1 MLCTMP
7 AVPNVLTFAL
17 MFTPQKQPKTVAEHA
32 LKGSL
37 AKRMKLFGHLAEHN
51 DAAVRPPRRYEPED
65 VYTLAPEPAS
75 AYV

>member
-1 MLCTMP
+1 MP
-7 AVPNVLTFAL
+7 TVLKGVSQLLSFI
-17 MFTPQKQPKTVAEHA
+17 QKKPTAVAEHS

-37 AKRMKLFGHLAEHN
+37 AKRMKLFGRLAEHN
-51 DAAVRPPRRYEPED
+51 DDAVRPPRRYEPED